1 MSDEERGAGATQEGA
16 AAPETRAAHTPHGSG
31 ESVEAN
37 DAVAEEGG
45 GGEEGAGGNEATPI
59 PLPQSFFSAEH
70 LKSLLDVGSA
80 GGSAGDPRLAER
92 VARIES
98 LFEQSIAEA
107 RERERRLEETNRSM
121 RAYFTD
127 ELGRLREA
135 VTQELRVRASQKLL
149 QEVLPVLNDMDDLLA
164 RADEAAQD
172 EQTARLWRALEA
184 YRRRFYNGLRR
195 LGLEEI
201 KVVEGE
207 TLFDPYVHECVSMV
221 EGSPDDADGR
231 GVPPGIIVGVRRRGY
246 LFKDELFQAPQVLIR
261 GGE

>member
-1 MSDEERGAGATQEGA
+1 MPDDKNGEGA
-16 AAPETRAAHTPHGSG
+16 APQGEPAADASTTPP
-31 ESVEAN
+31 ESVAAPPAAADEEDDEADVGGDE
-37 DAVAEEGG
+37 DAA
-45 GGEEGAGGNEATPI
+45 PDM
-59 PLPQSFFSAEH
+59 LQSFFSPEQ
-70 LKSLLDVGSA
+70 LKSLLEVGRSA
-80 GGSAGDPRLAER
+80 AVTGVMAGDGRLGER

-98 LFEQSIAEA
+98 LLEQFVAEG
-107 RERERRLEETNRSM
+107 RERDRRMEETNRAM

-135 VTQELRVRASQKLL
+135 VTQELRVRASQRLL

-164 RADEAAQD
+164 RSEEAAQD

-201 KVVEGE
+201 KVAAGE
-207 TLFDPYVHECVSMV
+207 TPFDPYVHECVSTV
-221 EGSPDDADGR
+221 EA
-231 GVPPGIIVGVRRRGY
+231 VPAEGDQMPPAGTIVGVRRRGY
-246 LFKDELFQAPQVLIR
+246 LFQNELFQAPQVVIR